1 MLTYEIGATL
11 MKKALKVIIPLLL
24 TVAVIC
30 SMAWYFLIYDR
41 DFTKDMLLWS
51 ARTLEQEGKHELAAW
66 LYNVTYQQA
75 SFEDDIAIELAN
87 QYKTIGNYTKAEY
100 TIAEAIASKP
110 TTDLYVALC
119 NLYVQQDKLLDAV
132 ALLDTVTNPEIKAEL
147 DAMRPNAPVLTPE
160 SGFYTQ
166 YITVEATADDATL
179 FVNTKGQFPTTE
191 KDLYT
196 DPITLPQGETVLYAI
211 AVRDNGL
218 VSPLTISGY
227 TIGGVVEKVTF
238 QDPAMELAMRNA
250 IGADEND
257 TIFTNAL
264 WNVKS
269 FAIPADAK
277 TYADLAYL
285 SYLESLQITDAA
297 SGELVNIKGL
307 SYLTELSVV
316 GGTLNEEEMAAIG
329 QLSGLKRL
337 TLSNCG
343 ISSIASLAHMN
354 QLEYLDL
361 SNNTIRNL
369 STIADMQELQ
379 ELYLNNNVVTDLSYL
394 ANLTKLK
401 VLDVS
406 YNSLKTIESIHAI
419 TALTYLNFSHNEI
432 SDVQTLMSL
441 QALIELDAS
450 FNALEDVS
458 AINVCTDLEIVNISN
473 NSITDISGFS
483 ALVNIRNLDFSYNQV
498 KELPKFQK
506 NTPLASING
515 SYNQIEKLNALSSLP
530 NLNVVLMDY
539 NEKLASLEPLDSCP
553 RLIKVNAYGT
563 KVSDVRFLTDKS
575 IVVNYNPAND
585 KK

>member
-1 MLTYEIGATL
+1 

-30 SMAWYFLIYDR
+30 SMAWYFLVYDQA
-41 DFTKDMLLWS
+41 FTKDLLLWS

-75 SFEDDIAIELAN
+75 SFEDDIAIELSN

-100 TIAEAIASKP
+100 TIAEAIAANP

-132 ALLDTVTNPEIKAEL
+132 ALLDTVVNPEIKAEL
-147 DAMRPNAPVLTPE
+147 DSMRPSAPVLTPE

-166 YITVEATADDATL
+166 YITVEATADAATL
-179 FVNTKGQFPTTE
+179 FVNTHGQFPTTE

-196 DPITLPQGETVLYAI
+196 GPVTMPQGETVLYAL
-211 AVRDNGL
+211 AVGDNGL

-238 QDPAMELAMRNA
+238 SDPSMELAIREA
-250 IGADEND
+250 VGADEND

-264 WNVKS
+264 WTIKS
-269 FAIPADAK
+269 FTIPTEAK

-285 SYLESLQITDAA
+285 PYLESLHVSDAV
-297 SGELVNIKGL
+297 SGELINIKGL
-307 SYLTELSVV
+307 SYLSELNIA
-316 GGTLNEEEMAAIG
+316 GGALSEEELAAIG
-329 QLSGLKRL
+329 QLTGLKRL
-337 TLSNCG
+337 TLSDCG
-343 ISSIASLAHMN
+343 ISSIASLSHMN

-369 STIADMQELQ
+369 SVISDMQELQ
-379 ELYLNNNVVTDLSYL
+379 ELYLAHNVVTDLTNL
-394 ANLTKLK
+394 AGLTKLR

-406 YNSLKTIESIHAI
+406 YNSLNAVDPILTN
-419 TALTYLNFSHNEI
+419 TALTYLNLSHNEV
-432 SDVQTLMSL
+432 SDI
-441 QALIELDAS
+441 QALSSMKALVELDAS
-450 FNALEDVS
+450 YNMIADVTHISACSALE
-458 AINVCTDLEIVNISN
+458 ILNISN
-473 NSITDISGFS
+473 NAVTDISGFS
-483 ALVNIRNLDFSYNQV
+483 ALQKILNLDFSHNQV
-498 KELPKFQK
+498 KNLPKFSK
-506 NTPLASING
+506 NTPLVSIDG
-515 SYNQIEKLNALSSLP
+515 SYNQIEELSALSSLS

-553 RLIKVNAYGT
+553 RLVKVNAYGT
-563 KVSDVRFLTDKS
+563 KVSEVRFLTDKS
-575 IVVNYNPAND
+575 IVVNYNPANN